1 MSSNYNTK
9 FETKDFNKFATTMKS
24 IYEEVLQ
31 ELGLP
36 KHNLKN
42 LVRQDALESNYG
54 LNAKNYNLGGIKY
67 RDSDGKY
74 KLKDFNNLKEYAM
87 YKVKLLDK
95 YYDAIKTPENNFI
108 AALHGNNKDNRHYN
122 DNIEMYKAIN
132 YMKSLDKYL

>member
-1 MSSNYNTK
+1 
-9 FETKDFNKFATTMKS
+9 
-24 IYEEVLQ
+24 
-31 ELGLP
+31 
-36 KHNLKN
+36 
-42 LVRQDALESNYG
+42 
-54 LNAKNYNLGGIKY
+54 
-67 RDSDGKY
+67 
-74 KLKDFNNLKEYAM
+74 M